1 MPTSPEAGE
10 RARPSIGGILRG
22 LLGLDLGHLAT
33 IFAIL
38 IFSLSVHESAH
49 AWAAWR
55 LGDSTAQQLGRIS
68 LNPVVHV
75 DPIGTLLLPLVA
87 FTTGAPII
95 GWAKP
100 VPVNQR
106 RLEHPRRDFLYI
118 AAAGP
123 ASNVLLAGVASVVMR
138 TVPVSPI
145 EVGIGFGLP
154 VWSLAVTAFELNLLL
169 AVFNMV
175 PVPPLDGG
183 NVLAGL
189 LPSGLADAF
198 DRFVRP
204 WGFLL
209 LYALLLTGA
218 LSALITPPY
227 LFLSWVLTR

>member
-1 MPTSPEAGE
+1 M
-10 RARPSIGGILRG
+10 
-22 LLGLDLGHLAT
+22 LGLDLGQLAT
-33 IFAIL
+33 IFAVL

-55 LGDSTAQQLGRIS
+55 LGDSTAQRLGRIS
-68 LNPVVHV
+68 LNPMMHV
-75 DPIGTLLLPLVA
+75 DPVGTLLLPLIA

-100 VPVNQR
+100 VPVNPQH
-106 RLEHPRRDFLYI
+106 LERPRRDFLYI

-123 ASNVLLAGVASVVMR
+123 ISNVILAALASVVMR
-138 TVPVSPI
+138 MVPVSPI
-145 EVGIGFGLP
+145 EIGIGTGLP
-154 VWSLAVTAFELNLLL
+154 VWGIAATAFELNLLL

-189 LPSGLADAF
+189 LPSGLAHLF
-198 DRFVRP
+198 DRVVRP

-218 LSALITPPY
+218 LGALITPPY

>member
-1 MPTSPEAGE
+1 M
-10 RARPSIGGILRG
+10 
-22 LLGLDLGHLAT
+22 LGLDLGQLAT

-38 IFSLSVHESAH
+38 IFSLTVHESAH
-49 AWAAWR
+49 AWAASR

-75 DPIGTLLLPLVA
+75 DPVGTLLLPLVA

-100 VPVNQR
+100 VPVNQD
-106 RLEHPRRDFLYI
+106 RLENPGRDFLYI

-123 ASNVLLAGVASVVMR
+123 ASNVLLAVVASVVMR

-154 VWSLAVTAFELNLLL
+154 VWSIAATAFELNLLL

-183 NVLAGL
+183 NVLVGL
-189 LPSGLADAF
+189 LPSALADAF

-209 LYALLLTGA
+209 LYALLLTGV
-218 LSALITPPY
+218 LGALITPPY

>member
-1 MPTSPEAGE
+1 
-10 RARPSIGGILRG
+10 
-22 LLGLDLGHLAT
+22 LLGFDFGQVVT
-33 IFAIL
+33 IFGVL
-38 IFSLSVHESAH
+38 IFSLTVHESAH
-49 AWAAWR
+49 AWTAWR
-55 LGDSTAQQLGRIS
+55 LGDSTAQRLGRIS
-68 LNPVVHV
+68 LNPIVHV
-75 DPIGTLLLPLVA
+75 DPVGTFLLPLIA

-100 VPVNQR
+100 VPVNPD

-123 ASNVLLAGVASVVMR
+123 ASNVLLAALASVVMR
-138 TVPVSPI
+138 MAPVSPI
-145 EVGIGFGLP
+145 DVGFGPGLP
-154 VWSLAVTAFELNLLL
+154 VWSIAATAFELNLLL

-189 LPSGLADAF
+189 LPPGLANVF
-198 DRFVRP
+198 DRVVRP
-204 WGFLL
+204 WGFVL